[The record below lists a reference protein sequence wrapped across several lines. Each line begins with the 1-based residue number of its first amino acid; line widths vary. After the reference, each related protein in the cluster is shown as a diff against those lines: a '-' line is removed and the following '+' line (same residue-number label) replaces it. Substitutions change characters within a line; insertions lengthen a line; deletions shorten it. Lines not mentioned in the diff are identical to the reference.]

1 MKKALIVANDP
12 HNRNFLEKQY
22 REAGYH
28 PVSYLHPD
36 AYFLALHD
44 YRPALLVVDLTI
56 PMEPKLAVIARA
68 RQQYPDLS
76 IIVIGKSE
84 FLRGEGLLQNDP
96 NITLVAEI
104 TALKVECC
112 RE

>member
-36 AYFLALHD
+36 AYFLALND
-44 YRPALLVVDLTI
+44 YRPDLLVVDLTI
-56 PMEPKLAVIARA
+56 PMEPKLAVIDKAR
-68 RQQYPDLS
+68 RRYPDLPV
-76 IIVIGKSE
+76 IVIGKGE
-84 FLRGEGLLQNDP
+84 YLRREGLFQEDQMVA
-96 NITLVAEI
+96 LVADLA
-104 TALKVECC
+104 ALTVE
-112 RE
+112 